1 MLCFA
6 LESWVGLFM
15 LREFKERSSIYD
27 CGNNDDNKKK
37 TSMFLPNQNEPFQVT
52 EKIWILFTA
61 TTDEGGEGDKK
72 TEKHKDYCMRIYVK
86 SKKDRLFLLQV
97 WIFEKKR

>member
-1 MLCFA
+1 
-6 LESWVGLFM
+6 M

-27 CGNNDDNKKK
+27 YGSNNDDNKKK

-52 EKIWILFTA
+52 DKIWMLFTCLTEDA
-61 TTDEGGEGDKK
+61 PGEGEKK
-72 TEKHKDYCMRIYVK
+72 TVKQNEFSMRIYVK

-97 WIFEKKR
+97 WIFEKKKKKKKKMRHVRC